1 MLDLK
6 YIQKNPELIKSNS
19 QNRNMQINLE
29 KLLELASRRSSLI
42 QELDEVRREQNEIAK
57 KMKSQ
62 LSPEERTALIEKGHS
77 LKSATAEK
85 EKEQR
90 ELEPLLKEEQSRVP
104 NLTHPDVHV
113 GKGEEDNREVR
124 QFGEKPSFDFK
135 PKDHLELGK
144 GLDILDFE
152 SGTKVSGPKFYF
164 LKRDGAMLELALVD
178 YALRTLIDEG
188 FVPHITPDLAKASI
202 LYGTGFNPRGD
213 ETQIYSIS
221 DSDLCLIA
229 TAEITLGGTLS
240 DEILGEGN
248 LPLKVAGFSHCFRTE
263 AGTYGKA
270 SKGLY
275 RVHQFSK
282 VEMFAFT
289 TPESSD
295 DMLSNLVRIEEKIFS
310 GLKIPYRVVECC
322 TGELGAAAYRKYD
335 LEAWMPGRDEQG
347 SWGEVTSASNCSD
360 YQARR
365 LNIRYRPKG
374 GKNVSLVHTLNGTAV
389 ATSRAIIA
397 ILENYQRKDGSVE
410 VPEVL
415 RAYMRKDAITP
426 P

>member
-1 MLDLK
+1 
-6 YIQKNPELIKSNS
+6 
-19 QNRNMQINLE
+19 
-29 KLLELASRRSSLI
+29 
-42 QELDEVRREQNEIAK
+42 
-57 KMKSQ
+57 
-62 LSPEERTALIEKGHS
+62 
-77 LKSATAEK
+77 
-85 EKEQR
+85 
-90 ELEPLLKEEQSRVP
+90 
-104 NLTHPDVHV
+104 V

-124 QFGEKPSFDFK
+124 QIGEKPSFDFK
-135 PKDHLELGK
+135 PKDHVELGK

-188 FVPHITPDLAKASI
+188 FVPHITPDLAKACI

-221 DSDLCLIA
+221 NSDLCLIA

-248 LPLKVAGFSHCFRTE
+248 LPMKVAGFSHCFRTE

-289 TPESSD
+289 TPEGSD

-335 LEAWMPGRDEQG
+335 LEAWMPGRDEHG

-374 GKNVSLVHTLNGTAV
+374 SKNVTLVHTLNGTAV

-397 ILENYQRKDGSVE
+397 ILENYQRKDGSIE

>member
-6 YIQKNPELIKSNS
+6 YIQKNPELVKSNS

-29 KLLELASRRSSLI
+29 KLLELAARRSSLI

-57 KMKSQ
+57 KMKSP

-113 GKGEEDNREVR
+113 GKGEEDNREVQ

-135 PKDHLELGK
+135 PKDHVELGK

-188 FVPHITPDLAKASI
+188 FIPHITPDLAKASI

-221 DSDLCLIA
+221 NSDLCLIA

-240 DEILGEGN
+240 DEILGEVN
-248 LPLKVAGFSHCFRTE
+248 LPMKVAGFSHCFRTE

-335 LEAWMPGRDEQG
+335 LEAWMPGRDEHG

-374 GKNVSLVHTLNGTAV
+374 SKNVALVHTLNGTAI